1 MFLAKCLTLSQT
13 HDNNDVLLFYKP
25 MLTKKLFHANVKTIH
40 TMITNVEKTGFK
52 PKVIVK
58 KLLTSLPERS
68 RIVLEARFGL
78 GTTPERVTLES
89 IGKRYDITRERV
101 RQIENHA
108 LTALKKSP
116 AFNEAHEA
124 FEELERIIDT
134 LGGVVCEDDLLS
146 YMTKEKGM
154 QNHIYFLLVLGD
166 PFKYRKE
173 DDEVQRCWYVDP
185 VLAESVHT
193 ALKSLYKNLSDEE
206 LIPEG
211 EMIDRFLKELENIN
225 NKYQN
230 EEVLKRWL
238 SMSKSIGKNPLGE
251 WGHASS
257 PNVKTKGV
265 RDYAYLAVKKHGSP
279 LHFREVATLIEKMF
293 NRNAHI
299 ATTHNELIKD
309 NRFVLVGRGMYALK
323 EWGYTSGVVRDVIR
337 EVLRGAGALT
347 REEIIEKVL
356 KERHVKPGTII
367 VNLQNQKYFKRSK
380 DSKFTLVK

>member
-1 MFLAKCLTLSQT
+1 MTQT
-13 HDNNDVLLFYKP
+13 
-25 MLTKKLFHANVKTIH
+25 
-40 TMITNVEKTGFK
+40 EKIGFK
-52 PKVIVK
+52 PKAIVRR
-58 KLLTSLPERS
+58 LLTSLPERS

-78 GTTPERVTLES
+78 GVNSERVTLES

-108 LTALKKSP
+108 LNSLKKSP
-116 AFNEAHEA
+116 AFAEAHAA
-124 FEELERIIDT
+124 FEELEQVIDS
-134 LGGVVCEDDLLS
+134 LGGIVCEEDLLAFMS
-146 YMTKEKGM
+146 KDKSM

-173 DDEVQRCWYVDP
+173 DDEAERCWYVDHE
-185 VLAESVHT
+185 LAEKVQG
-193 ALKSLYKNLSDEE
+193 ALQRLYSGLSDEE

-211 EMIDRFLKELENIN
+211 EMLNRFLKELENIN
-225 NKYQN
+225 NKYRN

-238 SMSKSIGKNPLGE
+238 SISKSIGKNPLGE

-279 LHFREVATLIEKMF
+279 LHFREVAQLIEKMF
-293 NRNAHI
+293 DRKAHI

-337 EVLRGAGALT
+337 EVLRDKGAMT
-347 REEIIEKVL
+347 KDEIIEKVL
-356 KERHVKPGTII
+356 KERHVKPGTIV
-367 VNLQNQKYFKRSK
+367 VNLQNQKYFKK
-380 DSKFTLVK
+380 NKEGKFSLVK

>member
-1 MFLAKCLTLSQT
+1 MTIKT
-13 HDNNDVLLFYKP
+13 
-25 MLTKKLFHANVKTIH
+25 FHATIKKH
-40 TMITNVEKTGFK
+40 NIMTQIADKTGFK
-52 PKVIVK
+52 PKAIVRR
-58 KLLTSLPERS
+58 LLTSLPERS

-78 GTTPERVTLES
+78 GATPERVTLES

-108 LTALKKSP
+108 LTSLKKSP
-116 AFNEAHEA
+116 AFAEAHAA
-124 FEELERIIDT
+124 FIELERVIDS
-134 LGGVVCEDDLLS
+134 LGGIVCEEDLLNFMS
-146 YMTKEKGM
+146 KDKSM

-173 DDEVQRCWYVDP
+173 DDEVQRCWYVDQE
-185 VLAESVHT
+185 LAENVEG
-193 ALKSLYKNLSDEE
+193 ALKKLYGNLSDEE

-225 NKYQN
+225 NKYRN

-238 SMSKSIGKNPLGE
+238 SISKSIGKNPLGE

-279 LHFREVATLIEKMF
+279 LHFREVAQVIEKMF
-293 NRNAHI
+293 SRKAHI

-337 EVLRGAGALT
+337 EVLREKGPMSK
-347 REEIIEKVL
+347 EEIIEKVL
-356 KERHVKPGTII
+356 KERHVKPGTIV

-380 DSKFTLVK
+380 EGKFSLVK